1 MGGASRGWRAVSA
14 QSVISPEI
22 PSDWLRLIAIL
33 AWAKRN
39 PSAEFYDLLLALPR
53 IDHLVERA
61 KEGQK

>member
-1 MGGASRGWRAVSA
+1 MSA